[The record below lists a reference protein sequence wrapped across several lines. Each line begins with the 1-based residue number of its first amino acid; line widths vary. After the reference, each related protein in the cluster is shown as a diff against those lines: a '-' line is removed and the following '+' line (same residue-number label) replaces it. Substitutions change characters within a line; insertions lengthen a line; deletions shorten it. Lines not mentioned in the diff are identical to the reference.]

1 MIINIQRISNLTK
14 SLLKRISLTWKLKQ
28 IVQPSIY
35 LFKKNKTMK
44 TKFQFIVFITL
55 AIFSF
60 SSCSK
65 HEDQPANK
73 LAIMK
78 MEVSYS
84 GDIQSQVGVLTFLA
98 VNANNSDAINIVN
111 ENTGVVSAGPFLQNA
126 DLISDTV
133 TSFHSVEKV
142 SYVSVMLSLS
152 PKVYVTAPEQ
162 NLAIII
168 KIYFDGNLAD
178 SQTFYYD
185 KVSDGTS
192 STPKDFD
199 YKVTVK

>member
-1 MIINIQRISNLTK
+1 
-14 SLLKRISLTWKLKQ
+14 
-28 IVQPSIY
+28 
-35 LFKKNKTMK
+35 MK
-44 TKFQFIVFITL
+44 TKFQSIVFITFV
-55 AIFSF
+55 IFIF

-65 HEDQPANK
+65 HRDQPEANK

-84 GDIQSQVGVLTFLA
+84 GDIQSQVAVLTFLA
-98 VNANNSDAINIVN
+98 VNANNTNAIDIVY
-111 ENTGVVSAGPFLQNA
+111 ENTGAVSAGPFLQNA

-142 SYVSVMLSLS
+142 SYVSVMLALS
-152 PKVYVTAPEQ
+152 PKVYETTLGN
-162 NLAIII
+162 NLSITI
-168 KIYFDGNLAD
+168 KIYFDGKLTDN
-178 SQTFYYD
+178 QTLSYD
-185 KVSDGTS
+185 QVSDGTS